1 MKQYIVIILM
11 VIQLNVYSQTI
22 AEFQQNAVKQFNSI
36 TLNILLKK
44 PTNFNKKAEYPTIV
58 FFLEVV

>member
-1 MKQYIVIILM
+1 M

-44 PTNFNKKAEYPTIV
+44 PTNFNKKAEYSTIV